1 MQWLCVTFGTRTRKI
16 WPFEAAEALGTTV
29 AAKAPR
35 GSGGL
40 SKQKYVLEVPYSN
53 SIGGPIQPQRVL

>member
-1 MQWLCVTFGTRTRKI
+1 MEWSLDRFGAWTAKI
-16 WPFEAAEALGTTV
+16 WPIETAGALGTTV

-40 SKQKYVLEVPYSN
+40 PKQKCVLEVP
-53 SIGGPIQPQRVL
+53 